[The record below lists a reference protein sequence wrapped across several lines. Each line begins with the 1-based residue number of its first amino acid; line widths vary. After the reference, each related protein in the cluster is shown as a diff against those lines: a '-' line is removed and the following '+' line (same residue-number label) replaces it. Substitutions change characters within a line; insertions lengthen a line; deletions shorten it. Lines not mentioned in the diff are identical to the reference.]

1 MCCLDNH
8 IVPERSSRAFG
19 AVLLLDQTA
28 TVGFARLSLSGL
40 AMNILIDDGL
50 HMIPM
55 RSLIQVLT
63 GHNRKAPRFVPKK
76 DVEPEMAI
84 LSGSPCFVPV
94 CQDAVWLM
102 SGLIRGHGVVN
113 QREPE

>member
-1 MCCLDNH
+1 LCCLDNH

-28 TVGFARLSLSGL
+28 TVGFARISLSGL

-76 DVEPEMAI
+76 DVEPDTGVCEPGK
-84 LSGSPCFVPV
+84 LFFLGSGGSTDSLMSPCV
-94 CQDAVWLM
+94 
-102 SGLIRGHGVVN
+102 
-113 QREPE
+113 